1 MCKRSTCCG
10 ILTSFSEILSIRHM
24 VILVHVDSCC
34 FCCLL
39 LLLLLLLFVVVADVT
54 VKRQS

>member
-39 LLLLLLLFVVVADVT
+39 LLLFVVVADVT